1 MPEITFNHM
10 VWRVVN
16 KMNQHKGGMS
26 MNVADV
32 MTTNVDSCSPNS
44 TCKEVAMKMKELD
57 VGAVPICDNE
67 KLVGIVTDRDI
78 VIKGFVNN
86 LSSDSLISELV
97 TDNVVK
103 GSKEMSVEEAV
114 RLMSQH
120 QIRRLPI
127 VEDDKLVGIVSLG
140 DLAVNNQSTYEA
152 GQALKN
158 ISNPAE
164 PKQSNF

>member
-1 MPEITFNHM
+1 
-10 VWRVVN
+10 
-16 KMNQHKGGMS
+16 
-26 MNVADV
+26 MNVAEV
-32 MTTNVDSCSPNS
+32 MTTNVDSCSPES

-67 KLVGIVTDRDI
+67 KLVGIVTDRDL
-78 VIKGFVNN
+78 VIKGFVND
-86 LSSDSLISELV
+86 LTSDSTISELV
-97 TDNVVK
+97 SDNVVK
-103 GSKEMSVEEAV
+103 GSKEMSVEDAV

-140 DLAVNNQSTYEA
+140 DLAVNNQWTDEA

>member
-44 TCKEVAMKMKELD
+44 TCKEVALKMKELD

-86 LSSDSLISELV
+86 LSSDSMISELV

-114 RLMSQH
+114 KLMSQH

>member
-1 MPEITFNHM
+1 
-10 VWRVVN
+10 
-16 KMNQHKGGMS
+16 
-26 MNVADV
+26 MNVAEV
-32 MTTNVDSCSPNS
+32 MTANIESCSPES
-44 TCKEVAMKMKELD
+44 TCKEVAMKMKKLD
-57 VGAVPICDNE
+57 VGAVPICENE
-67 KLVGIVTDRDI
+67 KLVGIVTDRDL
-78 VIKGFVNN
+78 VIKGFVND
-86 LSSDSLISELV
+86 LSSDSTISELV

-140 DLAVNNQSTYEA
+140 DLAVNIQSTDEA

-164 PKQSNF
+164 PEQQSNF

>member
-1 MPEITFNHM
+1 
-10 VWRVVN
+10 
-16 KMNQHKGGMS
+16 MNNHKGGMS

-32 MTTNVDSCSPNS
+32 MTTNVDSCSPES

-86 LSSDSLISELV
+86 LSSDSMISELV
-97 TDNVVK
+97 TENVVK

>member
-1 MPEITFNHM
+1 
-10 VWRVVN
+10 
-16 KMNQHKGGMS
+16 MS
-26 MNVADV
+26 MNVAEV
-32 MTTNVDSCSPNS
+32 MTTNVDSCSPES

-67 KLVGIVTDRDI
+67 KLVGIVTDRDL
-78 VIKGFVNN
+78 VIKGFVND
-86 LSSDSLISELV
+86 LTSDSTISELV
-97 TDNVVK
+97 SDNVVK
-103 GSKEMSVEEAV
+103 GSKEMSVEDAV

-140 DLAVNNQSTYEA
+140 DLAVNNQWTDEA

>member
-1 MPEITFNHM
+1 
-10 VWRVVN
+10 
-16 KMNQHKGGMS
+16 
-26 MNVADV
+26 MNVAEV
-32 MTTNVDSCSPNS
+32 MTTNVDSCSPES

-78 VIKGFVNN
+78 VIKGFVND
-86 LSSDSLISELV
+86 LSSDSTISVLV

-114 RLMSQH
+114 RLRSQH

-140 DLAVNNQSTYEA
+140 DLAVNNQSTDKA

-158 ISNPAE
+158 ISNPGE
-164 PKQSNF
+164 PKQLNF

>member
-1 MPEITFNHM
+1 MNH
-10 VWRVVN
+10 
-16 KMNQHKGGMS
+16 HKGGMS

-32 MTTNVDSCSPNS
+32 MTTNVDSCSPES

-86 LSSDSLISELV
+86 LSSDSMISELV

>member
-1 MPEITFNHM
+1 
-10 VWRVVN
+10 
-16 KMNQHKGGMS
+16 
-26 MNVADV
+26 MNVAEV
-32 MTTNVDSCSPNS
+32 MTTNVDSCSPES

-67 KLVGIVTDRDI
+67 KLVGIVTDRDL
-78 VIKGFVNN
+78 VIKGFVND
-86 LSSDSLISELV
+86 LTSDSTISELV
-97 TDNVVK
+97 SDNVVK

-140 DLAVNNQSTYEA
+140 DLAVNNQWTDEA

>member
-1 MPEITFNHM
+1 
-10 VWRVVN
+10 
-16 KMNQHKGGMS
+16 MS
-26 MNVADV
+26 MNVAEV
-32 MTTNVDSCSPNS
+32 MTTNVDSCSPES

-67 KLVGIVTDRDI
+67 KLVGIVTDRDL
-78 VIKGFVNN
+78 VIKGFVND
-86 LSSDSLISELV
+86 LSTDSTISGLV

-140 DLAVNNQSTYEA
+140 DLAVNNQWTDEA

>member
-1 MPEITFNHM
+1 M

-16 KMNQHKGGMS
+16 IMNNHKGGMS

-32 MTTNVDSCSPNS
+32 MTTNVDSCSPES

-86 LSSDSLISELV
+86 LSSDSMISELV
-97 TDNVVK
+97 TENVVK

>member
-1 MPEITFNHM
+1 MNH
-10 VWRVVN
+10 
-16 KMNQHKGGMS
+16 HKGGMS

-32 MTTNVDSCSPNS
+32 MTTNVDSCSPES

-78 VIKGFVNN
+78 VIKGFVND
-86 LSSDSLISELV
+86 LSSDSTISEFV
-97 TDNVVK
+97 TNNVVK

>member
-1 MPEITFNHM
+1 MNH
-10 VWRVVN
+10 
-16 KMNQHKGGMS
+16 HKGGMS

-32 MTTNVDSCSPNS
+32 MTTNVDSCSPES

-78 VIKGFVNN
+78 VIKGFVND
-86 LSSDSLISELV
+86 LSSDSTISEFV
-97 TDNVVK
+97 TNNVVK

-152 GQALKN
+152 GQALKK

-164 PKQSNF
+164 PKQSNL